1 MCPADHRLKSARGRR
16 TYREVSAG
24 GAELFNNALRLRFC
38 PNCHPTRDLSPVACW
53 EVRVFRDV
61 RRQRDFQALPPT
73 AKPFASCLL
82 SGGNGQNCAQSEINS
97 ALPPQLQR
105 LSQCIAQESQVV
117 QCGRQFAGDAPPILR
132 DVFATMERLKIDE
145 ATRLSETPGSIQN
158 ILRVVQGIREDKWD
172 QVLIYG
178 GSEVYKIAASLVLS
192 YVVRIRSASRV
203 VSVLGA

>member
-1 MCPADHRLKSARGRR
+1 
-16 TYREVSAG
+16 
-24 GAELFNNALRLRFC
+24 
-38 PNCHPTRDLSPVACW
+38 
-53 EVRVFRDV
+53 
-61 RRQRDFQALPPT
+61 
-73 AKPFASCLL
+73 
-82 SGGNGQNCAQSEINS
+82 
-97 ALPPQLQR
+97 
-105 LSQCIAQESQVV
+105 
-117 QCGRQFAGDAPPILR
+117 
-132 DVFATMERLKIDE
+132 MERLKIDE